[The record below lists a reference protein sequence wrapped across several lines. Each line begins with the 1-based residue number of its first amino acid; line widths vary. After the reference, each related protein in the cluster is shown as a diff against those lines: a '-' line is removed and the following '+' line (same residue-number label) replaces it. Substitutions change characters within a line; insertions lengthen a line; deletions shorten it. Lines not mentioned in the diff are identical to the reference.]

1 MDARELYRQGV
12 SAIRDHKDLARGREL
27 LIQSLKLDP
36 RNDMA
41 WLWLTHTTTD
51 PAKRLELVERALRI
65 NPANEAALKLKA
77 RLQSAGPPP
86 EPASPPPPPAP
97 DTSAMTLVEAEQPAP
112 LVAPAA
118 EEPSAPILAASE
130 AVPAPATPSVIQPLK
145 RKTIDDPVTPAE
157 RERIA
162 LLMDRAE
169 AYQLGGDIEQAIALW
184 VEVLS
189 IRVDHELALRN
200 AAGHL
205 WKLQYW
211 DDARELIQRAIDAG
225 TRVPTVYLTAI
236 DMAER
241 RGDAG
246 WSAELR
252 EKVATLPTPDEA
264 LVVKVADYYLGRGDA
279 NIARRFLEQALAAHP
294 DMPAA
299 LIKLGDMA
307 RDAGDSIEATRLYE
321 RAARAKAPGKVR
333 KEVDKKLRAALPVLT
348 DRERG
353 SVWLAVR
360 EALGVAGLFLLLGWQ
375 DARLDLLALGPRRW
389 LGVLISLAGGYLLVT
404 ATSSPQQKPLAGWLG
419 GTVPP
424 PPPPTPPRGPLDP
437 EPFRPPG
444 RALQEPTALPLLPVS
459 VRLLLALAGLALLI
473 LAFVLVFSQSLEW
486 VGDHR
491 PPYLPW

>member
-1 MDARELYRQGV
+1 MDAQELFRQGV
-12 SAIRDHKDLARGREL
+12 IAIREHKDLARGREL

-36 RNDMA
+36 HNDMA
-41 WLWLTHTTTD
+41 WLWLTHTTSD
-51 PAKRLELVERALRI
+51 PAKRLELVERALRV
-65 NPANEAALKLKA
+65 NPTNEAALKLKA
-77 RLQSAGPPP
+77 RLQAAGQPP
-86 EPASPPPPPAP
+86 EPVSPPPAP
-97 DTSAMTLVEAEQPAP
+97 VPDVSSTALVEAEQSAP
-112 LVAPAA
+112 PVI
-118 EEPSAPILAASE
+118 EEPSALALSADQ

-145 RKTIDDPVTPAE
+145 RKTIDEPITPAE

-162 LLMDRAE
+162 LLMDRAD
-169 AYQLGGDIEQAIALW
+169 AYQQGGDIEQAIALW

-189 IRVDHELALRN
+189 MRVDHELALRN

-225 TRVPTVYLTAI
+225 TRVPAIYLTAI

-241 RGDAG
+241 RGDAA
-246 WSAELR
+246 WSADLR
-252 EKVATLPTPDEA
+252 EKVATLPNPDEA
-264 LVVKVADYYLGRGDA
+264 LVVKVADYYLGRGA
-279 NIARRFLEQALAAHP
+279 AHIAQRFLEQALAAHP
-294 DMPAA
+294 HMPAV

-321 RAARAKAPGKVR
+321 RAARVKAPGKVR
-333 KEVDKKLRAALPVLT
+333 KEVDKKLRTALPVLT

-353 SVWLAVR
+353 NVWLAVR

-389 LGVLISLAGGYLLVT
+389 LGVLVSLAGGYLLVT

-424 PPPPTPPRGPLDP
+424 LPSPEPPRSPLDP

-444 RALQEPTALPLLPVS
+444 RALQEPTELPLLPAS
-459 VRLLLALAGLALLI
+459 VRLMLALAGLVLLL
-473 LAFVLVFSQSLEW
+473 LAFILVFSQSLEW

>member
-1 MDARELYRQGV
+1 MNAQELFRQGV
-12 SAIRDHKDLARGREL
+12 IAIRDQKDLARGREL

-41 WLWLTHTTTD
+41 WLWLTHTTSD
-51 PAKRLELVERALRI
+51 PVKRLELVERALRV
-65 NPANEAALKLKA
+65 NPNNEAALKLKA
-77 RLQSAGPPP
+77 RLQSAGQPP
-86 EPASPPPPPAP
+86 EPVSPPPAP
-97 DTSAMTLVEAEQPAP
+97 APDASSTALVETEQSASPVIEEP
-112 LVAPAA
+112 TAPAL
-118 EEPSAPILAASE
+118 SASE
-130 AVPAPATPSVIQPLK
+130 AAPVTPSVIQPLK
-145 RKTIDDPVTPAE
+145 RKTIDEPVTPAE

-162 LLMDRAE
+162 LLMDRAD
-169 AYQLGGDIEQAIALW
+169 AYQQGGDIEQAIALW

-241 RGDAG
+241 RGDTA
-246 WSAELR
+246 WSTDLR
-252 EKVATLPTPDEA
+252 EKVATLSNPDEA
-264 LVVKVADYYLGRGDA
+264 LVVKVADYYLGRGDTST
-279 NIARRFLEQALAAHP
+279 ARRFLEQALAAHP
-294 DMPAA
+294 HMPAA

-321 RAARAKAPGKVR
+321 RAARTKAPGKVR
-333 KEVDKKLRAALPVLT
+333 KEVDKKLRTALPVLT

-353 SVWLAVR
+353 NVWLAVR
-360 EALGVAGLFLLLGWQ
+360 EAMGVASLFLLLGWQ

-389 LGVLISLAGGYLLVT
+389 LGVLVSLLGGYLLVT

-424 PPPPTPPRGPLDP
+424 PPPPEPPRGPLDP

-444 RALQEPTALPLLPVS
+444 HALQEPTELPLLPAS
-459 VRLLLALAGLALLI
+459 ARLMLALAGLVLLI
-473 LAFVLVFSQSLEW
+473 LAFILVFSQSLEW

>member
-1 MDARELYRQGV
+1 MDAQELFRQGV
-12 SAIRDHKDLARGREL
+12 MAIREHKDLARGREL
-27 LIQSLKLDP
+27 LVQSLKLDP

-51 PAKRLELVERALRI
+51 PAKRLELVERALRL

-77 RLQSAGPPP
+77 RLLSAGQPPK
-86 EPASPPPPPAP
+86 PASPAPTPAPDGSATALVETEQPASLMAEEPPAP
-97 DTSAMTLVEAEQPAP
+97 ALS
-112 LVAPAA
+112 
-118 EEPSAPILAASE
+118 ASE
-130 AVPAPATPSVIQPLK
+130 GDPALATPSAIQPLK
-145 RKTIDDPVTPAE
+145 RKTIDEPVTPAE

-162 LLMDRAE
+162 HLMDRAE
-169 AYQLGGDIEQAIALW
+169 AYQEAGDIEQAIALW

-241 RGDAG
+241 RGDAS
-246 WSAELR
+246 WSADLR
-252 EKVATLPTPDEA
+252 ERVATLPTPDET

-279 NIARRFLEQALAAHP
+279 NTARRFLEQALATHP

-299 LIKLGDMA
+299 LIKLGDLTKEV
-307 RDAGDSIEATRLYE
+307 GDTIQATRLYE
-321 RAARAKAPGKVR
+321 RAARAKAPRKVR
-333 KEVDKKLRAALPVLT
+333 KEVDKKLRTALPVLT

-360 EALGVAGLFLLLGWQ
+360 EAVGVAGLFLLLGWQ

-389 LGVLISLAGGYLLVT
+389 AGVLISLVGGYLLVT

-424 PPPPTPPRGPLDP
+424 SPPPEPSRGPLDP

-444 RALQEPTALPLLPVS
+444 RALQEPTELPLLPAG
-459 VRLLLALAGLALLI
+459 VRWLLACAGMVLLT
-473 LAFVLVFSQSLEW
+473 LAFVLVFSHSLGW

>member
-1 MDARELYRQGV
+1 MDAQELFRQGV
-12 SAIRDHKDLARGREL
+12 IAIRDQKDLARGREL
-27 LIQSLKLDP
+27 LVQSLKLNP

-41 WLWLTHTTTD
+41 WLWLTHTTSD
-51 PAKRLELVERALRI
+51 PAKRLELIERALRV

-77 RLQSAGPPP
+77 RLLTAQQQPT
-86 EPASPPPPPAP
+86 SPSPPPAP
-97 DTSAMTLVEAEQPAP
+97 PPATSVQAEPAAEPVVAPSSPVDSP
-112 LVAPAA
+112 LVA
-118 EEPSAPILAASE
+118 
-130 AVPAPATPSVIQPLK
+130 ATSPVIQPLK
-145 RKTIDDPVTPAE
+145 RKTVDDPVTPAE

-169 AYQLGGDIEQAIALW
+169 AYQEAGDIEQAIAQW

-200 AAGHL
+200 ATGHL
-205 WKLQYW
+205 WKLHYW
-211 DDARELIQRAIDAG
+211 DDARELVQRALEAG
-225 TRVPTVYLTAI
+225 TRVPTIYLTAI

-241 RGDAG
+241 QGDAA
-246 WSAELR
+246 WSADLR
-252 EKVATLPTPDEA
+252 ERVATLPMADEA
-264 LVVKVADYYLGRGDA
+264 LVVKVAEYYLGRGDV
-279 NIARRFLEQALAAHP
+279 NIARRFLEQALATHP

-299 LIKLGDMA
+299 LVRLGDLA
-307 RDAGDSIEATRLYE
+307 KETGDTIQATRLYE
-321 RAARAKAPGKVR
+321 RAARAKAPRKVR
-333 KEVDKKLRAALPVLT
+333 KEVDEKLRTALPVLT

-360 EALGVAGLFLLLGWQ
+360 EAVGVAGLFLLLGWQ

-389 LGVLISLAGGYLLVT
+389 AGVLISLVGGYLLVT

-424 PPPPTPPRGPLDP
+424 PSPPPPPRGPLDP
-437 EPFRPPG
+437 EPFRLPG
-444 RALQEPTALPLLPVS
+444 RALQEPTELPLLPVS
-459 VRLLLALAGLALLI
+459 VRWLLI
-473 LAFVLVFSQSLEW
+473 CAGIVLLTLAFVLVFSHSLGW

>member
-1 MDARELYRQGV
+1 MDAQELFRQGV
-12 SAIRDHKDLARGREL
+12 IAIRDQKDLARGREL
-27 LIQSLKLDP
+27 LVQSLKLDP

-41 WLWLTHTTTD
+41 WLWLTHTTTN
-51 PAKRLELVERALRI
+51 PAKRLELVERALRV
-65 NPANEAALKLKA
+65 NPNNAAALKLKA
-77 RLQSAGPPP
+77 RLLAAQQAASP
-86 EPASPPPPPAP
+86 SPPPAASESEPTPQVEP
-97 DTSAMTLVEAEQPAP
+97 TDT
-112 LVAPAA
+112 PAA
-118 EEPSAPILAASE
+118 ESTIAVVSPLDSPSPTK
-130 AVPAPATPSVIQPLK
+130 TPSVIQPLK
-145 RKTIDDPVTPAE
+145 RKTIDEPVTPAE

-162 LLMDRAE
+162 LLMDRAD
-169 AYQLGGDIEQAIALW
+169 AYQQGGDIEQAIALW

-241 RGDAG
+241 RGDAN

-279 NIARRFLEQALAAHP
+279 NIAQRFLEQALAAHP

-333 KEVDKKLRAALPVLT
+333 KEVDKKLRTALPVLT

-353 SVWLAVR
+353 NVWLAVR

-389 LGVLISLAGGYLLVT
+389 LGVLISLAGGYLVVT

-419 GTVPP
+419 GAVPP
-424 PPPPTPPRGPLDP
+424 PQPPPPPRGPLDP

-444 RALQEPTALPLLPVS
+444 RALQEPTELPLLPVS
-459 VRLLLALAGLALLI
+459 VRLLLALAGLVLLI
-473 LAFVLVFSQSLEW
+473 LAFVLVLSQSLEW

>member
-1 MDARELYRQGV
+1 MDAQELFRQGV
-12 SAIRDHKDLARGREL
+12 IAIRDQKDLARGREL
-27 LIQSLKLDP
+27 LVQSLKLNP
-36 RNDMA
+36 HNDMA
-41 WLWLTHTTTD
+41 WLWLTHTTSN
-51 PAKRLELVERALRI
+51 PAKRLELVERALRV

-77 RLQSAGPPP
+77 RLLAAQQPTS
-86 EPASPPPPPAP
+86 PAPPPAP
-97 DTSAMTLVEAEQPAP
+97 ASEPPAQAEQTA
-112 LVAPAA
+112 APAA
-118 EEPSAPILAASE
+118 ELVVAPSPPVDS
-130 AVPAPATPSVIQPLK
+130 PSVTATSTAIQPLK
-145 RKTIDDPVTPAE
+145 RKTVDDPVTPAE

-169 AYQLGGDIEQAIALW
+169 AYHQGGDIEQAIALW

-225 TRVPTVYLTAI
+225 TRVPTIYLTAI

-241 RGDAG
+241 RGDAA
-246 WSAELR
+246 WSADLR
-252 EKVATLPTPDEA
+252 ERVANLPRADET
-264 LVVKVADYYLGRGDA
+264 LVVKVADYYVQRGDA
-279 NIARRFLEQALAAHP
+279 NVAQRFLQQALAVHP

-299 LIKLGDMA
+299 LIRLGDMA

-333 KEVDKKLRAALPVLT
+333 KEVDKKLRTALPVLT

-353 SVWLAVR
+353 NVWLAVR
-360 EALGVAGLFLLLGWQ
+360 EALGVASLFLLLGWQ

-389 LGVLISLAGGYLLVT
+389 LGVLVSLAGGYLLVT

-424 PPPPTPPRGPLDP
+424 PLPPPPPRGPLDP

-444 RALQEPTALPLLPVS
+444 RALQEPTELPLLPAS
-459 VRLLLALAGLALLI
+459 VRLTLALAGLVLLV
-473 LAFVLVFSQSLEW
+473 LAFVLVFSQSLDW